1 MFGDS
6 AKKAT
11 HNVSFPILINLFIP
25 NRLQNYKKN
34 GKLQKK
40 NEYFFTK
47 YLQKTKKIPTFAETN
62 NATNLMNIRFRLLFA
77 VVVTLLCVTN
87 IHAADDYKDT
97 PEYLALRD
105 SMHHAFNDGD
115 SIRFFRHVKKL
126 EDYLFAKEDLHA
138 YYTQRCN
145 EIVFLLNKQSIF
157 EAYKLARALS
167 QELIQQKLDKEMYM
181 AYNMM
186 GHIYNYS
193 GNQENAKQCFWEVI
207 RRMEKAGY
215 EESMPPIYMNLVN
228 VEMSLDNTE
237 EAMRLLN
244 KAAEI
249 AAKASPQRLFDIET
263 RRTLLYYNLGDM
275 DKFNEGYQA
284 YKEGVEKGFSSVHGR
299 EIEVLYTAEQGNI
312 DEAINIAMNEL
323 GNTERY
329 ETIIKIYERAGMWQK
344 AYETQKLENEA
355 VDSINTIILSNSMN
369 GIQDE
374 MKVHE
379 ADRKADRYFIIGLLA
394 VVILLFLL
402 LLAMFYI
409 YSSRHRHMRQLERAY
424 QHALESDK
432 MKAAFI
438 QNISHEIRT
447 PLNIINGYAQV
458 LSSSEFDI
466 SAEERQEISQTMMR
480 NTHIITTLVSET
492 LELSSMETETIAEK
506 KDKVQLH
513 RLIGDEIHALQQLN
527 DNTVQMNYHSTL
539 APDYEL
545 MTSEVLMRRIINT
558 LIDNAIK
565 NTLQGSITVRT
576 SVADNMLTISVE
588 DTGTG
593 IPQGEEEHIFERF
606 VKLDDFKKGLG
617 LGLPL
622 CRTLCQR
629 LGGTVTL
636 DTNYHSGARFVVTL
650 PL

>member
-1 MFGDS
+1 
-6 AKKAT
+6 
-11 HNVSFPILINLFIP
+11 
-25 NRLQNYKKN
+25 
-34 GKLQKK
+34 
-40 NEYFFTK
+40 
-47 YLQKTKKIPTFAETN
+47 
-62 NATNLMNIRFRLLFA
+62 
-77 VVVTLLCVTN
+77 
-87 IHAADDYKDT
+87 
-97 PEYLALRD
+97 
-105 SMHHAFNDGD
+105 
-115 SIRFFRHVKKL
+115 
-126 EDYLFAKEDLHA
+126 
-138 YYTQRCN
+138 
-145 EIVFLLNKQSIF
+145 
-157 EAYKLARALS
+157 
-167 QELIQQKLDKEMYM
+167 
-181 AYNMM
+181 
-186 GHIYNYS
+186 
-193 GNQENAKQCFWEVI
+193 
-207 RRMEKAGY
+207 
-215 EESMPPIYMNLVN
+215 
-228 VEMSLDNTE
+228 
-237 EAMRLLN
+237 
-244 KAAEI
+244 
-249 AAKASPQRLFDIET
+249 
-263 RRTLLYYNLGDM
+263 
-275 DKFNEGYQA
+275 
-284 YKEGVEKGFSSVHGR
+284 
-299 EIEVLYTAEQGNI
+299 
-312 DEAINIAMNEL
+312 
-323 GNTERY
+323 
-329 ETIIKIYERAGMWQK
+329 
-344 AYETQKLENEA
+344 
-355 VDSINTIILSNSMN
+355 
-369 GIQDE
+369 
-374 MKVHE
+374 
-379 ADRKADRYFIIGLLA
+379 
-394 VVILLFLL
+394 
-402 LLAMFYI
+402 
-409 YSSRHRHMRQLERAY
+409 MRQLERAY

-447 PLNIINGYAQV
+447 PLNIINGYTQV
-458 LSSSEFDI
+458 LSSSHYKI

-636 DTNYHSGARFVVTL
+636 DTSYQSGARFVVTL